1 MLRICELQILMITR
15 YHVSIFATIFTVALL
30 LTIGAYN
37 TSLAQNSQTIA
48 TAAAVHTP
56 SNIHNTSTAE
66 LSYDTQN
73 MTHRSAKAEW
83 QPHRAQTTTS
93 QEWWYFTALLH
104 DASGNRYMLFSTIF
118 KYDGKDVPIVK
129 GAPEFASKL
138 GPNATI
144 ISPTVE
150 LSNYDTGFHTF
161 NSDAAIV
168 DPKAIWNSKSN
179 TLSYNTPQYTGS
191 WSFNGQ
197 NLTAV
202 LKSPKMSFDLN
213 MQGGNQV
220 MWAKDAAFN
229 KEGFLQQGIP
239 GNVSFYYSLPRLIIS
254 GKLSY
259 TNESG
264 TNKTIDV
271 VGQGWVDRQWGD
283 FKTQAWEW
291 ASFRFDNGARVNLY
305 SFENAHKVGTY
316 QKPDGSLQWLDN
328 FTVRQ
333 NGYDKAPS
341 GQWIS
346 AGWGYDFP
354 INVEGSRHYT
364 VIPFSDNDW
373 ICSPPTFCFIEGAG
387 QLIDGMTGKHVGSSI
402 NESMDIRILK
412 NGPYDV
418 NQH

>member
-48 TAAAVHTP
+48 TAAAVQTP

-161 NSDAAIV
+161 SSDAAIV

-179 TLSYNTPQYTGS
+179 TLSYTTPQYTGS

-264 TNKTIDV
+264 ANKTIDV

-283 FKTQAWEW
+283 FKTLAWEW

-316 QKPDGSLQWLDN
+316 QKADGSLQWLDN

-341 GQWIS
+341 GQWVS

>member
-1 MLRICELQILMITR
+1 
-15 YHVSIFATIFTVALL
+15 
-30 LTIGAYN
+30 
-37 TSLAQNSQTIA
+37 
-48 TAAAVHTP
+48 
-56 SNIHNTSTAE
+56 
-66 LSYDTQN
+66 

-144 ISPTVE
+144 ISHTVE

-168 DPKAIWNSKSN
+168 DPTAIWNSKSN
-179 TLSYNTPQYTGS
+179 TLSYTTPQYTGS

-283 FKTQAWEW
+283 FKTQA
-291 ASFRFDNGARVNLY
+291 
-305 SFENAHKVGTY
+305 
-316 QKPDGSLQWLDN
+316 
-328 FTVRQ
+328 
-333 NGYDKAPS
+333 
-341 GQWIS
+341 
-346 AGWGYDFP
+346 
-354 INVEGSRHYT
+354 
-364 VIPFSDNDW
+364 
-373 ICSPPTFCFIEGAG
+373 
-387 QLIDGMTGKHVGSSI
+387 
-402 NESMDIRILK
+402 
-412 NGPYDV
+412 
-418 NQH
+418 

>member
-1 MLRICELQILMITR
+1 MLGICELQILRITR
-15 YHVSIFATIFTVALL
+15 YHVFIFATIFTVSIL

-37 TSLAQNSQTIA
+37 TSLAQHSQTIA
-48 TAAAVHTP
+48 TAAAVQTP
-56 SNIHNTSTAE
+56 SKMHNTSTAE

-104 DASGNRYMLFSTIF
+104 DTSGNRYMLFSTIF

-179 TLSYNTPQYTGS
+179 TLSYTTPQSAGS

-239 GNVSFYYSLPRLIIS
+239 GNVSFYCSLPRLIIS

-271 VGQGWVDRQWGD
+271 VGQGWVDRQWG
-283 FKTQAWEW
+283 
-291 ASFRFDNGARVNLY
+291 
-305 SFENAHKVGTY
+305 VGF
-316 QKPDGSLQWLDN
+316 LQ
-328 FTVRQ
+328 VRQ
-333 NGYDKAPS
+333 RC
-341 GQWIS
+341 
-346 AGWGYDFP
+346 AG
-354 INVEGSRHYT
+354 
-364 VIPFSDNDW
+364 
-373 ICSPPTFCFIEGAG
+373 
-387 QLIDGMTGKHVGSSI
+387 
-402 NESMDIRILK
+402 
-412 NGPYDV
+412 
-418 NQH
+418 